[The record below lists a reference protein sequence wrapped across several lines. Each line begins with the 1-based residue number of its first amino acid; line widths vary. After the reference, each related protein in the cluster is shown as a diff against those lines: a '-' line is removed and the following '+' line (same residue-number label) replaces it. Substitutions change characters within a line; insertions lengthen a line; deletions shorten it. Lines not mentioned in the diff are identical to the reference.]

1 MPDRGPPLIRAC
13 MNRSLTIIL
22 AASAIFVPAV
32 LFADG
37 SGLARQLTLGLLTA
51 AMLWLAAG
59 KIGVDKRQ
67 ILVAVAVATTGEVIL
82 SVGLG
87 LYHYRFATIPF
98 YVPPGHGLFYSLAAA
113 TARQPWVQARGSAI
127 VRGVLVAGSAV
138 ALAGLALRSDTWGA
152 IWWIAAALLIARSS
166 KAPLLAVC
174 CSYTMLLEWLGTSM
188 GNWAW
193 APEVLGLHSGNPPS
207 GVGILYVVL
216 DWVTVAICALLWRS
230 QRPQVTEEAV
240 VPGS

>member
-1 MPDRGPPLIRAC
+1 MSRTLAA
-13 MNRSLTIIL
+13 IL
-22 AASAIFVPAV
+22 AASALFVPAI

-37 SGLARQLTLGLLTA
+37 AGIARQLTLGLLTA
-51 AMLWLAAG
+51 AMLWLVAG
-59 KIGVDKRQ
+59 RLAIDTRQ
-67 ILVAVAVATTGEVIL
+67 VLVAIAVATTGEMIL

-98 YVPPGHGLFYSLAAA
+98 YVPPGHGLFYGLAAA
-113 TARQPWVQARGSAI
+113 TARQPWVQARGNAI
-127 VRGVLVAGSAV
+127 VRGVLVFGSAV
-138 ALAGLALRSDTWGA
+138 AIAGLAFAGDSWGA
-152 IWWIAAALLIARSS
+152 LWWIAAALLISRSS

-174 CSYTMLLEWLGTSM
+174 CIYTMLLEWLGTSM

-207 GVGILYVVL
+207 GVGILYVLL
-216 DWVTVAICALLWRS
+216 DWVTVAICAVLWRS
-230 QRPQVTEEAV
+230 QGPQIAEEAV